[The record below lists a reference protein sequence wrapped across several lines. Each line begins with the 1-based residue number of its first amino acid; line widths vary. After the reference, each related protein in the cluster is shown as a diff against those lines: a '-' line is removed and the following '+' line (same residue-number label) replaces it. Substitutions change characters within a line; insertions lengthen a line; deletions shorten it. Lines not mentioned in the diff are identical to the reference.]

1 MPTDSA
7 LSPGLARVVPLRAM
21 EMPPVRGARAR
32 LPHLS
37 LRWRTAPRVDGM
49 VGMAELGRETGVR
62 C

>member
-7 LSPGLARVVPLRAM
+7 LGSGLARVVPLRPM
-21 EMPPVRGARAR
+21 ELPPARTTRVR

-37 LRWRTAPRVDGM
+37 LRWRRAPQVDGM
-49 VGMAELGRETGVR
+49 VAMAELGRETGVR